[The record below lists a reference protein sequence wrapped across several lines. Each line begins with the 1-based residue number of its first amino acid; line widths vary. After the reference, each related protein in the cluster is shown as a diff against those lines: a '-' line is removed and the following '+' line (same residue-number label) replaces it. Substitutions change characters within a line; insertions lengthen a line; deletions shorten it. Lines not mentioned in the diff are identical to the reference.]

1 MQKQSEKIYAFIGA
15 GMTWFAVIV
24 QFYLLMKNNPAPT
37 VLEKVL
43 RFFGYFT
50 VDTNILV
57 ALSFTFIALESTS
70 GLGKFFTK
78 ASTATSITAYII
90 IVGITYNVFLRSTWN
105 PQGMQKLVD
114 ELLHSVIP
122 TVYVIFWVAFVPA
135 EKLKWKHSL
144 LWLIYPFVYMIY
156 AIIFGAITKYYPYPF
171 VDVNE
176 LGQNKALI
184 NAGLVLVIMFLLS
197 LALIGTGKIMKRFDG
212 AEERDKSISL
222 K

>member
-1 MQKQSEKIYAFIGA
+1 MEKRSARIYAFVGA
-15 GMTWFAVIV
+15 AMTWFAVIV

-37 VLEKVL
+37 TLEKVL

-57 ALSFTFIALESTS
+57 ALSFTFIALQSNSNLGRFFRKVSTV
-70 GLGKFFTK
+70 
-78 ASTATSITAYII
+78 TAITAYII

-114 ELLHSVIP
+114 E
-122 TVYVIFWVAFVPA
+122 
-135 EKLKWKHSL
+135 KLKWKDSFP
-144 LWLIYPFVYMIY
+144 WLIYPIVYMIY

-176 LGQNKALI
+176 LGYNKALI

-197 LALIGTGKIMKRFDG
+197 LALIGTGKIMKKFDG
-212 AEERDKSISL
+212 GEESDKSISL